1 MTFYYGDQKANRNGM
16 DVGPFTYLG
25 ARHFRRGPHGRDT
38 EKLRHVA
45 GHQSYGI
52 TSNTDEE

>member
-25 ARHFRRGPHGRDT
+25 ARHDVTKFNNL
-38 EKLRHVA
+38 K
-45 GHQSYGI
+45 
-52 TSNTDEE
+52 